1 MSTGLFDG
9 VVGQPLA
16 VAILSSVLRKGVGH
30 AYMFVGPRGV
40 GKTEA
45 ALAFAAA
52 LLCPERG
59 CGCCEACRRARA
71 GVHPDLVTIAPDG
84 NFIHIGAIREINA
97 DAAKRPYQ
105 AAVRVY
111 LILDADA
118 MNAAA
123 ANAFLKTLEEPPGHV
138 RFILVTNNPERLPQ
152 TIVSRCQR
160 VPFSR
165 IPVEPLAA
173 HLRDLFGL
181 SEDDC
186 RALARVSQGDLRYAR
201 EFVESK
207 SMQDARVR
215 VLSQACALPG
225 ADFARETAMVDEM
238 MDVLEERQAQ
248 AVAAV
253 EASRERELEWA
264 GDARTRA
271 WVEKT
276 LNQRSKREKRA
287 AMLAGV
293 DEVIRGF
300 AGWYRDLAVVAAGAE
315 EVVHNVDYLDDL
327 RLNAMPGLLSAYLAV
342 VSVAERTR
350 ERFRYNVDAR
360 CALEDMVFSM
370 KEALL

>member
-1 MSTGLFDG
+1 MGLFDG

-16 VAILSSVLRKGVGH
+16 VAILSNALSKGAAH
-30 AYMFVGPRGV
+30 AYLFAGPRGV

-52 LLCPERG
+52 LLCPEHG
-59 CGCCEACRRARA
+59 CDCCEACRRARA
-71 GVHPDLVTIAPDG
+71 GVHPDLVPIVPEG
-84 NFIHIGAIREINA
+84 SFIRVDDIREVTA
-97 DAAKRPYQ
+97 GAALRPYE

-111 LILDADA
+111 VIFDADA
-118 MNAAA
+118 MNEAA
-123 ANAFLKTLEEPPGHV
+123 ANAFLKTLEEPPGHI

-165 IPVEPLAA
+165 IPVEPMAA
-173 HLRDLFGL
+173 HLRDIYGL
-181 SEDDC
+181 SDGDC
-186 RALARVSQGDLRYAR
+186 RALARVSQGDLAYVRGLVASRAVR
-201 EFVESK
+201 E
-207 SMQDARVR
+207 ARVM
-215 VLSQACALPG
+215 VLSQACELPG
-225 ADFARETAMVDEM
+225 AGFARQTAMVDEIM
-238 MDVLEERQAQ
+238 TVLEQRQAR
-248 AVAAV
+248 AVATV
-253 EASRERELEWA
+253 EASRDRELEWA

-276 LNQRSKREKRA
+276 SNQRSKREKRA
-287 AMLAGV
+287 ALLAGV
-293 DEVIRGF
+293 DEVVRGF

-315 EVVHNVDYLDDL
+315 GAVHNIDYLDEL
-327 RLNAMPGLLSAYLAV
+327 RLNALPGLLQAYMAV
-342 VSVAERTR
+342 VRAAQRTR